1 MTKRDDQGQEVLD
14 TKRAANVVEVAS
26 RVSSAARMRKNRH
39 KGGVLWFT
47 GLPSS
52 GKSTLAIELERTLF
66 DAGYTVF
73 VLDGDNMR
81 RGLNSD
87 LGFLPEERTENI
99 RRVGEVAAEAG
110 GGGRGGAFRLRVR
123 RDHANRRPRTHRS
136 WRVCL
141 LDGFVESKR
150 ALVSQRKDSPGER
163 RNFCVRYHGCF
174 INDRA
179 AGVADPDRRL
189 ADGFL
194 VADRDFYLI
203 RAAYSFP
210 GAGAAAGIHGH
221 CAGSISVQGATGRS

>member
-14 TKRAANVVEVAS
+14 TKRAANVVEVTS

-99 RRVGEVAAEAG
+99 RRVGEVAALMAEAG
-110 GGGRGGAFRLRVR
+110 LITIAAFISPYQDD
-123 RDHANRRPRTHRS
+123 RDRARKAAKDYFHEIAVKADLAT
-136 WRVCL
+136 C
-141 LDGFVESKR
+141 ESRDPKGHYKR
-150 ALVSQRKDSPGER
+150 ARAGEIPDFTGISAPYEEPAHPELIVDTANNHLDQCVSQLMYYVT
-163 RNFCVRYHGCF
+163 RNFALSE
-174 INDRA
+174 N
-179 AGVADPDRRL
+179 
-189 ADGFL
+189 
-194 VADRDFYLI
+194 
-203 RAAYSFP
+203 
-210 GAGAAAGIHGH
+210 
-221 CAGSISVQGATGRS
+221 